1 VLQRLKKLNISKNLL
16 PAFYF
21 NNLYGIDS
29 LFLKIHGHVY
39 NQSKVYLLNNCVTNL
54 LSKTMN
60 IYVSNIPFKA
70 SDSELKEL
78 FEEYGEVSSA
88 KIIMDKVSQRSRGF
102 GFVEMPDDA
111 SARQAMQELNGSSF
125 LGKELAVNEARPK
138 TDDSRGGNRGGGGGF
153 NRGGGG
159 NSGGFN
165 RRGY

>member
-1 VLQRLKKLNISKNLL
+1 
-16 PAFYF
+16 
-21 NNLYGIDS
+21 
-29 LFLKIHGHVY
+29 
-39 NQSKVYLLNNCVTNL
+39 
-54 LSKTMN
+54 MN

-125 LGKELAVNEARPK
+125 LGKELSVNEARPK
-138 TDDSRGGNRGGGGGF
+138 TDDSRGGSGGGNRSGGGGGF
-153 NRGGGG
+153 NRGGGGG